1 MTMMRRHALGFLLLG
16 FGISAITGCARP
28 TAALAPTKPAEVI
41 VGTPVKKIVTDYED
55 FTGRTEPFLI
65 VDVRSRVSGY
75 LDKIHFVDGKEVTAD
90 QPLFDIDPRTFKA
103 TLDQAT
109 ATVSQAQA
117 RLDRLQRDFVRVESG
132 VRSGSITREEYD
144 RVAGDRDEA
153 IASLNLAKATETL
166 AKTNYNYTKILSP
179 ISGLISRRMMD
190 RGNLVKADDTV
201 LTTIVAL
208 DKVYATFDIDERTM
222 LKVRRLIQDGKVESA
237 RSSKME
243 VDIGLADEEKF
254 SLKAE
259 IDFIDNKVDP
269 ATGTLRVR
277 AIMDNPRTKL
287 PSSSPVS
294 ASPGSAPPADSYIH
308 LLSPG
313 LFVRVRLPIGKP
325 HEAILVPEESL
336 GSDQG
341 QKYVYVLN
349 DQDEVIYRRVKI
361 GQQVEQNRVIIDG
374 VQPGERVIVSGLQ
387 RVRPGAKVSPKSAEA
402 VGVAKPETPAGQSE
416 MKTK

>member
-16 FGISAITGCARP
+16 FGVSAITGCARP

-287 PSSSPVS
+287 PSTSPVS
-294 ASPGSAPPADSYIH
+294 ASPGSPPPADSYIH

-361 GQQVEQNRVIIDG
+361 GQQVEQNRVIIEG
-374 VQPGERVIVSGLQ
+374 VQPGDRVIVSGLQ

-402 VGVAKPETPAGQSE
+402 VGVAKPETPAGQTE
-416 MKTK
+416 TKTK